1 MFIAGKRIDLQK
13 LRLIRVIH
21 VTNVCSFWHLVPC
34 QMPQGSSAW
43 QAELWSIFIPIW
55 GALLMCSCANW
66 FPLLLMSLSVPP
78 SHLVA
83 KLPLSRWEMGLSGT
97 LFLSYLVPNL
107 PNSFQSWHVPCSYSN

>member
-21 VTNVCSFWHLVPC
+21 VTNVCSFWYLVPS

-55 GALLMCSCANW
+55 NTVLMCQPVSPPHHVSLCSFFSSRCQVTTFMVGYGAVWDFVPLISCA
-66 FPLLLMSLSVPP
+66 
-78 SHLVA
+78 
-83 KLPLSRWEMGLSGT
+83 
-97 LFLSYLVPNL
+97 
-107 PNSFQSWHVPCSYSN
+107 